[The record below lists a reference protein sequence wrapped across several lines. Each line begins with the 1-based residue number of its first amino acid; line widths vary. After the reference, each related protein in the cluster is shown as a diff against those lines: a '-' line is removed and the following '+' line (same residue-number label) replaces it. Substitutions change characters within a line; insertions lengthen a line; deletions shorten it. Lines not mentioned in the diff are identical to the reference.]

1 MGVGSQI
8 ADRMSRALAVLTV
21 IALAVRFALPAGAML
36 DRPAEA
42 GGMPTL
48 VVCTSAGMVTIKA
61 DGDYGIPGKPDSKHQ
76 DNGKSGE
83 HCTFAGLNAPVLA
96 PTMMVVDLPRAVAS
110 AVEPWIARWQR
121 PGLGLVAPPPP
132 STGPPFLI

>member
-21 IALAVRFALPAGAML
+21 IALAVRFAIPAGAML
-36 DRPAEA
+36 EKPADA

-48 VVCTSAGMVTIKA
+48 VVCTSAGMITVKA
-61 DGDYGIPGKPDSKHQ
+61 EGFGIPGKPDSKQQ

-83 HCTFAGLNAPVLA
+83 PCTFSALGASLLA
-96 PTMMVVDLPRAVAS
+96 PAFVFIDMPRAVFA
-110 AVEPWIARWQR
+110 AVLPWIAVWQR

-132 STGPPFLI
+132 STGPPSLI

>member
-21 IALAVRFALPAGAML
+21 IALAVRFAIPAGVML
-36 DRPAEA
+36 EKPADA

-48 VVCTSAGMVTIKA
+48 VICTSAGMVTIKA
-61 DGDYGIPGKPDSKHQ
+61 DGFGIAGKPDS
-76 DNGKSGE
+76 GKQESGKAGE
-83 HCTFAGLNAPVLA
+83 HCMFAGLGASLLA
-96 PTMMVVDLPRAVAS
+96 PAFVFIDLLRAVFA
-110 AVEPWIARWQR
+110 AVLPWIAVWQR

-132 STGPPFLI
+132 STGPPSLI

>member
-21 IALAVRFALPAGAML
+21 IALAVRFAIPAGAML
-36 DRPAEA
+36 DKPAED

-48 VVCTSAGMVTIKA
+48 VVCTSAGMITIKA
-61 DGDYGIPGKPDSKHQ
+61 DGFGVPGKPDTRHQ

-83 HCTFAGLNAPVLA
+83 PCVFSALSAPLLA
-96 PTMMVVDLPRAVAS
+96 PAFVFLDLPQVVFAAVL
-110 AVEPWIARWQR
+110 PWIATWQR

-132 STGPPFLI
+132 STGPPSLI